1 MTREHL
7 KQNKKLASMLLLA
20 VSTVCAVVIF
30 VKVAG
35 LSVAASKANT
45 LLEDAVAQSKPDAQ
59 ETENRLADSKAIA
72 EKLKKDNLFAPPP
85 PKQHPVTFVSGIMG
99 NEVLINDT
107 WYRIGQT
114 VGDAKI
120 VAIEPTQ
127 VKIEWDGNEKVFAPI
142 DAPIPAAQAG
152 SRPGTEVA
160 RAGQTS
166 GGGAEMVQASGGA
179 QMPGGPGMGRFGNLS
194 EEERARRMEQFAG
207 MRERLESMS
216 EAERERFRDE
226 MRQRFGGG
234 PPGGFGGD
242 RFGGDRGPRGDRE
255 FGGRRGR

>member
-1 MTREHL
+1 MIREQL
-7 KQNKKLASMLLLA
+7 RQNKKLTSMLLLA
-20 VSTVCAVVIF
+20 ASAVCAVVIL

-35 LSVAASKANT
+35 SFAAASKAEA
-45 LLEDAVAQSKPDAQ
+45 LLEEAIAQSEPDAR
-59 ETENRLADSKAIA
+59 ETQNRLADSKAIS

-85 PKQHPVTFVSGIMG
+85 PKQHPVSFVSGIMG

-142 DAPIPAAQAG
+142 DAPIPVAPAG

-166 GGGAEMVQASGGA
+166 GAGAEMVQASGAA
-179 QMPGGPGMGRFGNLS
+179 QMPGGPAMGRFGNLS
-194 EEERARRMEQFAG
+194 EQERAA
-207 MRERLESMS
+207 MRERFMAMRGQFESMS
-216 EAERERFRDE
+216 EAERDRFRSE
-226 MRQRFGGG
+226 MRDRFGGG
-234 PPGGFGGD
+234 PPGGGQGRGPGGGGD
-242 RFGGDRGPRGDRE
+242 F
-255 FGGRRGR
+255 GRRGR